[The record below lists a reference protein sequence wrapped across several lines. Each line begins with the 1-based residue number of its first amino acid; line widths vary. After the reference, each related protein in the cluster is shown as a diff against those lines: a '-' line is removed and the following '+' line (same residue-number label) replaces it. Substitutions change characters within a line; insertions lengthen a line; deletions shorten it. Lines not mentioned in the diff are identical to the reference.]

1 MVESMHELG
10 IISSMV
16 KTIEQIVHEQ
26 GLTKVQKLVLEV
38 GELSGVV
45 PRYMEECYP
54 AAVYKT
60 FMQDTELE
68 LETVPGIVHCRN
80 CGREFNAMQQD
91 FVCPECGSQDLEIL
105 AGNDVI
111 IKEILCL

>member
-1 MVESMHELG
+1 MHELG

-16 KTIEQIVHEQ
+16 KTIEQIVQEQ
-26 GLTKVQKLVLEV
+26 GLTQVQKLVLEV

-60 FMQDTELE
+60 FMQDTVLE
-68 LETVPGIVHCRN
+68 LETVPGIVRCRT

-91 FVCPECGSQDLEIL
+91 FHCPQCGGEDLEIL
-105 AGNDVI
+105 SGNDVL
-111 IKEILCL
+111 IKEILCT

>member
-1 MVESMHELG
+1 MHELG

-16 KTIEQIVHEQ
+16 KTIEQIVQEQ
-26 GLTKVQKLVLEV
+26 GLTQVQKLVLEV

-60 FMQDTELE
+60 FMQDTVLE
-68 LETVPGIVHCRN
+68 LETVPGIVRCRT

-91 FVCPECGSQDLEIL
+91 FHCPQCGGEDLEIL
-105 AGNDVI
+105 SGNDVI
-111 IKEILCL
+111 IKEILCT